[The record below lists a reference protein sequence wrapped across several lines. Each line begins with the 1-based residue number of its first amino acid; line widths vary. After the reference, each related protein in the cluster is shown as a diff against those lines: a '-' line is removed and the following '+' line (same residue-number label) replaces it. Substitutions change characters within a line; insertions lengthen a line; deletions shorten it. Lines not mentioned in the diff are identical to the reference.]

1 MITSVWSQITS
12 GITAYIRRL
21 YIESI
26 LQNNRNARRV
36 YTAGII
42 IICMRLGGYIILDK
56 DILQIDYEAEFAKLT
71 SDQLRTIA
79 AEFLDSYEMPKTKF
93 ARRVNLS
100 STTLNRWLLEG
111 DVLNQR
117 SLRRIFDFLVE
128 YFPRW
133 KECVE

>member
-1 MITSVWSQITS
+1 M
-12 GITAYIRRL
+12 
-21 YIESI
+21 
-26 LQNNRNARRV
+26 
-36 YTAGII
+36 
-42 IICMRLGGYIILDK
+42 DK
-56 DILQIDYEAEFAKLT
+56 DILQMDYEAEFAKLT
-71 SDQLRTIA
+71 SEQLRTIA

-128 YFPRW
+128 FFPRW
-133 KECVE
+133 KDCVD